1 MALQLKLI
9 FLPWFCYI
17 RFTKPLQLK
26 RLFTLFVLFFITL
39 IAKGQTKPFG
49 VVDTADL
56 KMTTCDFEK
65 GANALVLFDEAQAH
79 YRFSSVKI
87 ERHKRIKILNDKGM
101 DAAKVRI
108 EYYGAHNDETISD
121 IKAQTIN
128 LNRNNVIEYT
138 PVDKPL
144 IYIQN
149 VDKETNAVVFT
160 FPNVKPGSIVEFTYK
175 WSTPYPGNFPDWL
188 FQSDLPTRYSELQV
202 EFSKD
207 YTFKFIKKVSQKFS
221 RDSSIFMNGK
231 NDNGGIKYIWALKN
245 VHSLA
250 EEPYMSSL
258 TDNIQAIMF
267 QVSARY
273 ERTWNEIT
281 NNMLKD
287 EDFGS
292 QLSADIYL
300 NDQDAILAKINAL
313 KTEDKK
319 IAYIFDLVKKS
330 VTWNNFDNVYTDD
343 GIKKAWNKKSGN
355 AAEINIILYHFLK
368 KAGLNVYPVC
378 VNTHGKII
386 EDYATTHQL
395 NKIINYVIVGN
406 SNPYILDATNKYNV
420 YNEVPFYLLNSNG
433 LLIHPEGGYPL
444 FIKIENNSPKRN
456 VVFINAEITAGG
468 KIKGTAQIA
477 NLSYNKINSIKKYK
491 DLGEKGYK
499 DDLKDNDNNLKI
511 DSMKL
516 INMETD
522 SLPLIQ
528 NLKFS
533 LDLNGSDENYIYF
546 NPNLFTGLNTN
557 PFLSEERYSD
567 IDFKYLKNYIINGL
581 YKIPVGYVIEALPKS
596 QALIMPDKSI
606 MMKRA
611 TGIDDGSIVI
621 NYVITFTRSYYTK
634 DEYVAIREFY
644 KKMYEM
650 LNEQIVL
657 KKS

>member
-1 MALQLKLI
+1 
-9 FLPWFCYI
+9 
-17 RFTKPLQLK
+17 LK
-26 RLFTLFVLFFITL
+26 RFFTLLILFFITL
-39 IAKGQTKPFG
+39 IAKGQTQPFG

-56 KMTTCDFEK
+56 KMTSCDFEK
-65 GANALVLFDEAQAH
+65 DANAMILFDEAETH
-79 YRFSSVKI
+79 YRFASIKVD
-87 ERHKRIKILNDKGM
+87 RHKRIKIFNDKGM

-108 EYYGAHNDETISD
+108 EYYGVNKDESISD

-128 LNRNNVIEYT
+128 LNSKNVIEYT
-138 PVDKPL
+138 PVDKSL

-149 VDKETNAVVFT
+149 VDKETKAIVFT
-160 FPNVKPGSIVEFTYK
+160 FPNVKPGSVLEFSYK
-175 WSTPYPGNFPDWL
+175 WSTPYAGNFPDWF
-188 FQSDLPTRYSELQV
+188 FQSDLPTRYSELQA

-207 YTFKFIKKVSQKFS
+207 YTFKFVKKVSQKLS
-221 RDSSIFMNGK
+221 IDSSIFMNGK
-231 NDNGGIKYIWALKN
+231 NDNGGVKNIWAMKN

-258 TDNIQAIMF
+258 TDNVQAIMF

-287 EDFGS
+287 EAFGS
-292 QLSADIYL
+292 QLNGDIYL

-330 VTWNNFDNVYTDD
+330 VTCNDFNSVYTDG

-368 KAGLNVYPVC
+368 MAGLHVYPVC
-378 VNTHGKII
+378 VSTHGKII

-395 NKIINYVIVGN
+395 GKIINYVIVGN
-406 SNPYILDATNKYNV
+406 SNQYILDATNKDNV

-433 LLIHPEGGYPL
+433 LLIPPEGGYPQ
-444 FIKIENNSPKRN
+444 FFKIENNSPKRN
-456 VVFINAEITAGG
+456 VVFVNAEITTGG
-468 KIKGTAQIA
+468 KMKGTAQIA
-477 NLSYNKINSIKKYK
+477 NSSYNKINAIKKYK
-491 DLGEKGYK
+491 DVGEKSYK
-499 DDLKDNDNNLKI
+499 DYLKGNDNNLKI

-528 NLKFS
+528 NLTFN

-546 NPNLFTGLNTN
+546 NPNLFTGLNKN
-557 PFLSEERYSD
+557 PFLSEERYTD
-567 IDFKYLKNYIINGL
+567 IDFKYCNNYLINGL
-581 YKIPVGYVIEALPKS
+581 YKVPVGYAVEALPKS
-596 QALIMPDKSI
+596 LAIIMPDKSI
-606 MMKRA
+606 IMKRA

-621 NYVITFTRSYYTK
+621 NYVITFERSYYTK
-634 DEYVAIREFY
+634 DEYQTIHEFY

-657 KKS
+657 KKL